1 MEHKKPLA
9 NNTFKST
16 IQRRI
21 MEGLPL
27 DQQIDSVVDVM
38 RGGDALANRF
48 IADLFCVLTHARS
61 LRDEPLTRKE
71 IDEGLKD
78 LCDEISALYNRIEG
92 EE

>member
-1 MEHKKPLA
+1 MEHKKPTSA
-9 NNTFKST
+9 FKAAV
-16 IQRRI
+16 QRRI

-27 DQQIDSVVDVM
+27 DQQIESVVDVM
-38 RGGDALANRF
+38 NGGDALANRF

-61 LRDEPLTRKE
+61 LRDDPLTQKE
-71 IDEGLKD
+71 INEGLRD